1 MRKEKKALLL
11 HSRDQM
17 TSCVAW
23 GKREIK
29 ALLFPEIII
38 AVKGDEKEEK
48 ETRPEIRA
56 WPVQFIIFPQEK
68 GKKRQLFILKAQKSK
83 SEQQEVAT
91 RKWVIFSEESTKEA
105 VIIRFPYK

>member
-1 MRKEKKALLL
+1 MRKEKKALL
-11 HSRDQM
+11 HHPRDQM

-48 ETRPEIRA
+48 ETRPEIRV

-68 GKKRQLFILKAQKSK
+68 GKKKTILKAQKK
-83 SEQQEVAT
+83 QVRAAEVVT